1 MPASTQKTIS
11 LPFYLFITLLLS
23 ALAVTTV
30 LAMGRQNPA
39 QALACAGLFAVH
51 IGLYW
56 FNLKGTRTSL
66 RWWAFYYS
74 AQTALLVALLL
85 MISNEL
91 AVGISVLASAMICII
106 GEALGLWGNSWRAAG
121 IGAFYFALALGL
133 LYLRVDP
140 ATFSLAVSNFLING
154 GFIILVMVLFN
165 QQLAERQ
172 KAQELAETLESTNA
186 KLAAYAAKIE
196 TLTLQTERQRMAR
209 ELHDTLAQGVAGLVL
224 QLEAVKAHLDATRTE
239 RAAAIIEQALA
250 RARATLAES
259 RAAIDD
265 LRAGRENV
273 ADVVREK
280 IAHFTQTTGLPCDLT
295 LTVDAPQL
303 PAETTTHAL
312 SILTEALAN
321 ITRHAKATQTQVKFR
336 LQAQTLEL
344 EVQDNGIGFDVDAA
358 RNGHY
363 GLLGM
368 RERARLTGGTLTVES
383 TPSTGTRITFR
394 VGSDT

>member
-11 LPFYLFITLLLS
+11 LPFYIFITLLLS

-30 LAMGRQNPA
+30 LAMGRQNPT
-39 QALACAGLFAVH
+39 QAIACAGLFAVH
-51 IGLYW
+51 IALYW
-56 FNLKGTRTSL
+56 FNLKGTRTSF

-133 LYLRVDP
+133 LYLRVDS
-140 ATFSLAVSNFLING
+140 ATFSVAVSNFLING

-303 PAETTTHAL
+303 SAETITHAL
-312 SILTEALAN
+312 SILTEALTN
-321 ITRHAKATQTQVKFR
+321 IRHAQATQTQVTFR

-344 EVQDNGIGFDVDAA
+344 KVQDNGIGFEVDAA